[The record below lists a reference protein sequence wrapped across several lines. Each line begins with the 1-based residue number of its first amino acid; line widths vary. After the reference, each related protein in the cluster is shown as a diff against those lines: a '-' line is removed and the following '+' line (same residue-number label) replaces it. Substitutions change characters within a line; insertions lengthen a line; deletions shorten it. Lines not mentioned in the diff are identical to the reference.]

1 MRKNNNFAKII
12 IILRNFNNYFCEKQF
27 NKKDDYI
34 KHTEKR
40 KKPCKTKYKDILEL
54 ENYPILSK
62 DNIILDKNDIK
73 LSQFIQNE
81 ENNILIEYK
90 KLFKEIQND
99 NYNDNDNNIND
110 VNCNDINSNDSDS
123 LNSISNKKN
132 HLNQI
137 NLDDSNPTKCNYCL
151 KIFSNIYNL
160 KKHQSG
166 HCKVKKLDE
175 EKKEE
180 IFNKLIEREE
190 KFEILLNN
198 FENLQKYTLGLKNQ
212 NETLQN
218 QITELEKKFK
228 EQMKEQTKSY
238 DNKIKQIITKNVNNN
253 SNNTINNINKTYV
266 NFYNSIDYKVL
277 SKKEI
282 MNILDKCCNSIE
294 ESIKTIH
301 FNKKLPEYNNIFITN
316 LKDNIAYI
324 FDGTQFSAVLKNEA
338 IDELMTSH
346 LEEIESSVKEYE
358 NKLSDIKLK
367 YINKFLDTINN
378 EEEKYSYDNKK
389 FYPNYKNYKSELIKN
404 LIYNY
409 SDSKLLEKL
418 KTLNL
423 NNKIQNDSDSEAYIN
438 NKIDQYI

>member
-253 SNNTINNINKTYV
+253 SNNTINNNITNNFIIPPDKLVSFGKEDLRKINY
-266 NFYNSIDYKVL
+266 NFI
-277 SKKEI
+277 
-282 MNILDKCCNSIE
+282 
-294 ESIKTIH
+294 IKSVGTWDISGYRIFTELLKLIH
-301 FNKKLPEYNNIFITN
+301 FNEKFPEYQNV
-316 LKDNIAYI
+316 Y
-324 FDGTQFSAVLKNEA
+324 
-338 IDELMTSH
+338 MTPTAQLCEH
-346 LEEIESSVKEYE
+346 
-358 NKLSDIKLK
+358 
-367 YINKFLDTINN
+367 
-378 EEEKYSYDNKK
+378 
-389 FYPNYKNYKSELIKN
+389 
-404 LIYNY
+404 
-409 SDSKLLEKL
+409 
-418 KTLNL
+418 
-423 NNKIQNDSDSEAYIN
+423 
-438 NKIDQYI
+438 